1 MLYFMC
7 AFLNTVIISVRTN
20 CRLTSAC
27 NVYRNGQVHRAVCV
41 YRKTGVDRAIAKQVT
56 KGRSVSHT
64 NRLRHCASLLLFIVS
79 FSLCHFHCLCVS
91 FSLSPCCAC
100 VTVVTFSFFPLFRVF
115 TCSFVP
121 PCRYVS
127 LSFSLTVFYMSYMVC
142 RVRVGVCRVASSPA
156 RRSTGVLYMLL
167 S

>member
-79 FSLCHFHCLCVS
+79 FSLCHFTVS
-91 FSLSPCCAC
+91 FLLSLCFIFIVTMLRLCLGCHISILPSLLCHLVAMFHCHFPSPCSICRTWC
-100 VTVVTFSFFPLFRVF
+100 V
-115 TCSFVP
+115 
-121 PCRYVS
+121 
-127 LSFSLTVFYMSYMVC
+127 
-142 RVRVGVCRVASSPA
+142 G
-156 RRSTGVLYMLL
+156 
-167 S
+167 